1 MKTTYATWTRVG
13 DSLKIVRRARGLVD
27 AMKGF
32 RPGRTFVSRTIRKS

>member
-13 DSLKIVRRARGLVD
+13 DSLKIVRRARGLAD

-32 RPGRTFVSRTIRKS
+32 RPGRTFVSRRIRKS

>member
-32 RPGRTFVSRTIRKS
+32 RPGRTFLSRTIHKS